1 MKGSFV
7 YQAVLAA
14 ILLQAGGMARGQQ
27 TDVSQGLSLPPG
39 WNNVLE
45 KGTLVLDELQQL
57 LNGRGNPAVELGPHP
72 DIAIYKDVH
81 YLDSF
86 NDACAK
92 FGKTAAPQTVQV
104 TTPGFPER
112 SFTYYVLDGVFDDG
126 YTKLLIVVDLKKQVV
141 ALEFTEDAMNQP
153 GGSTWGGNGK
163 VCDFV
168 RLRMKGVT
176 NWGVFHEVKKSG
188 RGRSSC
194 LIIDSLLVGEHK
206 NRQRTRLFLPQPI
219 VNLIL
224 FRLSGQPYVP
234 PPPPVPTVRPVEIAK
249 VETGKADSVTSR
261 RTKPTT
267 ATPTVHP
274 KKVAPSPP
282 GETHATAEGFRPLFN
297 GQDLTGWTPMLTTGR
312 RSDTQSPT
320 TGGWIAQNGELVCAT
335 DANGWLK
342 SDRQYGDF
350 VLQLEFKLPSQGH
363 SGVYIRS
370 PDSGLLSQ
378 AGMQIQIIDPEYK
391 TRAGKLAATH
401 KTGAIWGVVGL
412 SQPPDR
418 PIGEWNSMEI
428 RCEGD
433 KVEVTLNGERTA
445 SANMSQESKLRDRP
459 RSGSIGIINW
469 QGAAKGVSF
478 RNIRISAYLRRD
490 SRLSKAALSSPTA
503 KTTRRS
509 PACRGFLGSR
519 PSSASRAVNRSS

>member
-57 LNGRGNPAVELGPHP
+57 LNGRGNAAVDLGPHP
-72 DIAIYKDVH
+72 DIVIYKDVH

-141 ALEFTEDAMNQP
+141 AIEFADDAMNQP

-249 VETGKADSVTSR
+249 VETGKADSAKVVKTPAVQSREEVAEALLGQWEVEKTNGYHGTWTFTSDGKVTNSDR
-261 RTKPTT
+261 
-267 ATPTVHP
+267 HP
-274 KKVAPSPP
+274 
-282 GETHATAEGFRPLFN
+282 
-297 GQDLTGWTPMLTTGR
+297 LTTRWTIEDGAVMIR
-312 RSDTQSPT
+312 WNNKAWESLT
-320 TGGWIAQNGELVCAT
+320 
-335 DANGWLK
+335 
-342 SDRQYGDF
+342 
-350 VLQLEFKLPSQGH
+350 LP
-363 SGVYIRS
+363 
-370 PDSGLLSQ
+370 
-378 AGMQIQIIDPEYK
+378 IDP
-391 TRAGKLAATH
+391 AGS
-401 KTGAIWGVVGL
+401 TG
-412 SQPPDR
+412 P
-418 PIGEWNSMEI
+418 
-428 RCEGD
+428 C
-433 KVEVTLNGERTA
+433 
-445 SANMSQESKLRDRP
+445 
-459 RSGSIGIINW
+459 W
-469 QGAAKGVSF
+469 QG
-478 RNIRISAYLRRD
+478 
-490 SRLSKAALSSPTA
+490 TA
-503 KTTRRS
+503 K
-509 PACRGFLGSR
+509 
-519 PSSASRAVNRSS
+519 AVKLK